1 MALDIHGMD
10 TSLEGQSQWGTP
22 QYLKK
27 LKSTRTSTSAGEV
40 TPENFNQYY
49 QAAYGSVP
57 MGIENAALKGLW
69 EENVITPGM
78 EAGRRQAARRTGAAG
93 AAPGA
98 GNEAWK
104 MQQLRGQYGAGLA
117 GILAQ
122 AMGQGVQNQLTS
134 RGQIAGLLGRGMTST
149 DEMIQDNPA
158 DRRGQ
163 FGGFQMNQPSYGIG
177 GGGSGVSGAATPW
190 HRTSYEDA
198 NLDYYKRRNAGL
210 VAESS
215 LLR

>member
-27 LKSTRTSTSAGEV
+27 LKSTRTSTTQGEV
-40 TPENFNQYY
+40 TPENLQKYA
-49 QAAYGSVP
+49 AAYTGLP
-57 MGIENAALKGLW
+57 TGIESAALSGQWKQSVLD
-69 EENVITPGM
+69 PAM
-78 EAGRRQAARRTGAAG
+78 EAGRRQFARDSAVRGV
-93 AAPGA
+93 APGA

-104 MQQLRGQYGAGLA
+104 MQQLAGERGSDFMRLWLQNE
-117 GILAQ
+117 Q
-122 AMGQGVQNQLTS
+122 QKVQNRLGIAGQLT
-134 RGQIAGLLGRGMTST
+134 GMLGRGST
-149 DEMIQDNPA
+149 TTEESVQDNPA